1 VTLKNAIAATL
12 EIEAR
17 TMTEEQ
23 EIYRPGLEGVIA
35 GETSVS
41 SLDGGLRYRGYGVEE
56 LCEKSTYEEVAYLV
70 LHGEL
75 PTLSQLSAFNA
86 RIAKESQLPDLVVDV
101 LRRVPKNADGME
113 VLRSACSLL
122 AHFDPDNGDES
133 HDANMRKAERLTAKF
148 PLIVGAW
155 NRIRLGKEP
164 VAPKAGLGFAA
175 QTLWLTR
182 GEEATAE
189 EARAMD
195 VSLILYTEHEFNAST
210 FSARAIA
217 STLSDIYSAVTGAI
231 GALKGPLHGGA
242 NERVLSVLMEVGK
255 PENAEKWIRDALAKK
270 TKVMGF
276 GHRVYKDGDPRA
288 KFLKHYCTQLAEKTG
303 NLGLEKT
310 ADTIESVIWSE
321 KKLPAN
327 VDWPCGRLYHY
338 LRLPI
343 EIYTPLFAVARVAG
357 WSAHVMEQ
365 LANNRLLRPSGR
377 YIGHGPRNYVRPDQ
391 R

>member
-1 VTLKNAIAATL
+1 
-12 EIEAR
+12 
-17 TMTEEQ
+17 MSEEK

-41 SLDGGLRYRGYGVEE
+41 SLEGGLRYRGYGVEE
-56 LCEKSTYEEVAYLV
+56 LCEKSTYEEVAYLI
-70 LHGEL
+70 LNGEL
-75 PTLSQLSAFNA
+75 PTQPQLEAFKA
-86 RIAKESQLPDLVVDV
+86 RLAKEAVLPDLVIDV
-101 LRRVPKNADGME
+101 LRKMPKNADGME

-122 AHFDPDNGDES
+122 SHFDPDSGDES
-133 HDANMRKAERLTAKF
+133 HDANMRKAERLSAKF
-148 PLIVGAW
+148 PLIVGAF
-155 NRIRLGKEP
+155 NRIREGKEP
-164 VAPKAGLGFAA
+164 VAAKPGLGFAA
-175 QTLWLTR
+175 QTLWLAR
-182 GEEATAE
+182 GEEATPE

-217 STLSDIYSAVTGAI
+217 STLSDLYSSVTGAI

-255 PENAEKWIRDALAKK
+255 PENAEKWIREALAKK
-270 TKVMGF
+270 TKIMGF

-288 KFLKHYCTQLAEKTG
+288 KFLKNYCTQLAEKTG
-303 NLGLEKT
+303 NLGLEKM
-310 ADTIESVIWSE
+310 ADTIESVIWTE

-365 LANNRLLRPSGR
+365 LENNRLLRPSGK
-377 YIGHGPRNYVRPDQ
+377 YIGHGPRSYVPVASRS
-391 R
+391 

>member
-1 VTLKNAIAATL
+1 MN
-12 EIEAR
+12 E
-17 TMTEEQ
+17 

-35 GETSVS
+35 GETAIS

-70 LHGEL
+70 LYGEL
-75 PTLSQLSAFNA
+75 PTRAQLNAFSSRLTTEA
-86 RIAKESQLPDLVVDV
+86 VLPDLVLDA
-101 LRRVPKNADGME
+101 LTKLPKDSDGME

-122 AHFDPDNGDES
+122 SPFDPDHGNES
-133 HDANMRKAERLTAKF
+133 REANLRKAERLLAKF

-155 NRIRLGKEP
+155 NRIRQGKTP
-164 VAPKAGLGFAA
+164 VEAKPGLSFAG
-175 QTLWLTR
+175 QVLWLTR
-182 GEEATAE
+182 GEEPTAE

-217 STLSDIYSAVTGAI
+217 STLSDLHSAVTGAI

-255 PENAEKWIRDALAKK
+255 PENAEKWIRDALAQKK
-270 TKVMGF
+270 KVMGF

-288 KFLKHYCTQLAEKTG
+288 KFLKQYCIALAEKTG
-303 NLGLEKT
+303 NLGLEQT
-310 ADTIESVIWSE
+310 ADTIESVIWAE

-357 WSAHVMEQ
+357 WSAHVIEQ
-365 LANNRLLRPSGR
+365 LDNNRLVRPSAK
-377 YIGHGPRNYVRPDQ
+377 YIGPALRAYQPIESR
-391 R
+391 

>member
-1 VTLKNAIAATL
+1 
-12 EIEAR
+12 
-17 TMTEEQ
+17 MTEEK

-41 SLDGGLRYRGYGVEE
+41 SLEGGLRYRGYAVEE

-70 LHGEL
+70 LNGEL
-75 PTLSQLSAFNA
+75 PTQTQLSEFNA
-86 RIAKESQLPDLVVDV
+86 RLAKEAVLPDLVIEA
-101 LRRVPKNADGME
+101 LRKVPKNADGME

-122 AHFDPDNGDES
+122 SHFDPDDANDD
-133 HDANMRKAERLTAKF
+133 HDANMRKAERLSAKF

-155 NRIRLGKEP
+155 NRIRQGKEP
-164 VAPKAGLGFAA
+164 VAAKPGLGFAA
-175 QTLWLTR
+175 QVLWLTR

-217 STLSDIYSAVTGAI
+217 STLSDLHSAVTGAI

-242 NERVLSVLMEVGK
+242 NERVLSVLLEVSK
-255 PENAEKWIRDALAKK
+255 PENAESWIRDALAKK
-270 TKVMGF
+270 TKIMGF

-288 KFLKHYCTQLAEKTG
+288 KFLKHYCTALAEKTG
-303 NLGLEKT
+303 NLGLEKV
-310 ADTIESVIWSE
+310 ADTIEGVIWKE
-321 KKLPAN
+321 KKLPCN

-365 LANNRLLRPSGR
+365 LENNRILRPSGK
-377 YIGHGPRNYVRPDQ
+377 YIGHAPRSYVAVEKR
-391 R
+391 

>member
-1 VTLKNAIAATL
+1 
-12 EIEAR
+12 
-17 TMTEEQ
+17 MTEEK

-41 SLDGGLRYRGYGVEE
+41 SLEGGLRYRGYGVEE

-70 LHGEL
+70 LYGDL
-75 PTLSQLSAFNA
+75 PSQSQLNEFKS
-86 RIAKESQLPDLVVDV
+86 RLAKEAVLPDLVLEA
-101 LRRVPKNADGME
+101 LRKVPKNADGME

-122 AHFDPDNGDES
+122 SHFDPDNGDES

-155 NRIRLGKEP
+155 NRIRQGKEP
-164 VAPKAGLGFAA
+164 VAAKPGLSYAA
-175 QTLWLTR
+175 QVLWLTR
-182 GEEATAE
+182 GEEATPE

-217 STLSDIYSAVTGAI
+217 STLSDLHSAVTGAI

-242 NERVLSVLMEVGK
+242 NERVLSVLLEVGK
-255 PENAEKWIRDALAKK
+255 PENAEKWIRDALANK
-270 TKVMGF
+270 TKIMGF

-288 KFLKHYCTQLAEKTG
+288 KFLKNYCTQLAEKTG

-365 LANNRLLRPSGR
+365 LENNRLLRPSGK
-377 YIGHGPRNYVRPDQ
+377 YIGHEPRGYVPMTNR
-391 R
+391 